1 MVLNDLSR
9 APTPFDSESV
19 FTLTSLVHVDPTA
32 TLPIVV
38 GLLTFANI
46 ESSEMF
52 MTDSQRQRKATAD
65 ARHLEKRK
73 GGFELGRLFK
83 PALRIASIIRVLV
96 ATMVPGVGCLL
107 FDRFIYSHAFL
118 RVLCYTGLP
127 LLRLVC
133 CKLGL
138 LITGD

>member
-9 APTPFDSESV
+9 EPTPFDSESI
-19 FTLTSLVHVDPTA
+19 FTLTSLVHADPTA

-38 GLLTFANI
+38 GLLTFANV

-65 ARHLEKRK
+65 TQHLGRK
-73 GGFELGRLFK
+73 KEGFELGRLFK
-83 PALRIASIIRVLV
+83 PALRITSIIRVLV

-107 FDRFIYSHAFL
+107 LDRYI
-118 RVLCYTGLP
+118 
-127 LLRLVC
+127 
-133 CKLGL
+133 
-138 LITGD
+138 

>member
-9 APTPFDSESV
+9 APTPFDSESI
-19 FTLTSLVHVDPTA
+19 FTLTSLAHADPTA

-38 GLLTFANI
+38 GLLTFANV

-52 MTDSQRQRKATAD
+52 MTDRQRQKKATAD
-65 ARHLEKRK
+65 AQHFEKTK

-107 FDRFIYSHAFL
+107 LVRSIYSLAFL
-118 RVLCYTGLP
+118 RVLCCTGLP
-127 LLRLVC
+127 LLRLAC
-133 CKLGL
+133 CRLGQ